1 MNRNVVFFMCL
12 LLLGVQA
19 MRPENVCVSAPS
31 EPETKEVSE
40 GTVVD
45 YYRKL
50 TGDLKSWMEVNGP
63 TLNRRLGYAL
73 PEPGAITDPPP
84 ATPEGLPG
92 GMERLFADY
101 YVYGNMIAEID
112 KIYGSDAPPDIKFME
127 LQEKRNFL
135 VENGFIAGTERQGG
149 VTGAI
154 GQLKGAFKKA
164 KSLATGEGAE
174 DEDKAREGAGGGGTG
189 PAPSGLTVY
198 RIYDI
203 DYGPDERSRRIEVTL
218 GLGEGGKLLSE
229 KAREKMIEMRLPGGK
244 GWVPLKEEMSIPGG
258 ATIRTG
264 TGDTILKDEKG
275 NFYRIPPAVSMEVSP
290 REYLRYRID
299 KAELE

>member
-1 MNRNVVFFMCL
+1 M
-12 LLLGVQA
+12 
-19 MRPENVCVSAPS
+19 
-31 EPETKEVSE
+31 
-40 GTVVD
+40 D

-149 VTGAI
+149 
-154 GQLKGAFKKA
+154 
-164 KSLATGEGAE
+164 
-174 DEDKAREGAGGGGTG
+174 
-189 PAPSGLTVY
+189 
-198 RIYDI
+198 
-203 DYGPDERSRRIEVTL
+203 
-218 GLGEGGKLLSE
+218 
-229 KAREKMIEMRLPGGK
+229 
-244 GWVPLKEEMSIPGG
+244 
-258 ATIRTG
+258 
-264 TGDTILKDEKG
+264 
-275 NFYRIPPAVSMEVSP
+275 
-290 REYLRYRID
+290 
-299 KAELE
+299 